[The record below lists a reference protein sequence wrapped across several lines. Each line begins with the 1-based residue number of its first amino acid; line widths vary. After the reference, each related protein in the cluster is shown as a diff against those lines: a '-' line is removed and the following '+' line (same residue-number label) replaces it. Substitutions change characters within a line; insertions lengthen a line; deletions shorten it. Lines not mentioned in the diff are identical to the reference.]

1 MAEYID
7 RQAAIKKFC
16 FATLDCLG
24 MEPTILAS
32 DVAEALKSIPAADVV
47 PASDFRD
54 CRNELC
60 LKCGA
65 YTQKHNGA
73 CDGCRWRT

>member
-1 MAEYID
+1 MSEYIERGD
-7 RQAAIKKFC
+7 VCYQLAK
-16 FATLDCLG
+16 
-24 MEPTILAS
+24 LAS
-32 DVAEALKSIPAADVV
+32 EDGQPRAIRRAAKVVANFPAADVV
-47 PASDFRD
+47 SASDFRD

-73 CDGCRWRT
+73 CDGCKWRKT

>member
-1 MAEYID
+1 MSGKAFENEYISRDGIIAEYD
-7 RQAAIKKFC
+7 RQHKGP
-16 FATLDCLG
+16 LG
-24 MEPTILAS
+24 EARKIMETF
-32 DVAEALKSIPAADVV
+32 PAADVV
-47 PASDFRD
+47 SASDFRD

-73 CDGCRWRT
+73 CDGCRWRQT

>member
-1 MAEYID
+1 MAKYIERACATD
-7 RQAAIKKFC
+7 ALINNTSFEGYDLEEAVNAIC
-16 FATLDCLG
+16 A
-24 MEPTILAS
+24 
-32 DVAEALKSIPAADVV
+32 IPAADVV
-47 PASDFRD
+47 PASDYRD

-73 CDGCRWRT
+73 CDGCRWR